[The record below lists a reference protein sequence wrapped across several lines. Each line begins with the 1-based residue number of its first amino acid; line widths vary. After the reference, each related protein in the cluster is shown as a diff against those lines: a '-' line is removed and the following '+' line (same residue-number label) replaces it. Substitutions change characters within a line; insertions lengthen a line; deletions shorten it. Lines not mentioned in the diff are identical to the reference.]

1 MRFGGSDEQPVQAA
15 GNAICGGI
23 CLCIGSGS
31 GSGHPQPQQTR
42 RCDA

>member
-23 CLCIGSGS
+23 CIGIGICN
-31 GSGHPQPQQTR
+31 GHPQPQQTR